1 VSLSLLTS
9 MKDWGQQLGIEA
21 SQASKIFGI
30 DPVFLTG
37 IVMDQAQFSSIGN
50 DDLMAQILQG
60 LADPAS
66 VRSYLHGNAAGS
78 EVGELANESIPG
90 GGNAAFF
97 DHFSILIENI
107 EI

>member
-1 VSLSLLTS
+1 
-9 MKDWGQQLGIEA
+9 
-21 SQASKIFGI
+21 
-30 DPVFLTG
+30 
-37 IVMDQAQFSSIGN
+37 
-50 DDLMAQILQG
+50 MAQILQG